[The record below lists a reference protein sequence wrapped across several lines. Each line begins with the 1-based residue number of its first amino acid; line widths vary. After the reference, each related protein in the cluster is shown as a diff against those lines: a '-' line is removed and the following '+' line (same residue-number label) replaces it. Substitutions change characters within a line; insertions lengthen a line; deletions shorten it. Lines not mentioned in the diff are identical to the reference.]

1 MFDVIFPMQ
10 DNDMTYTPT
19 NLWVRMN
26 RGKSV
31 NSQCRHLELKNFSH
45 LQNQYIIVMGTLP
58 FHESI
63 YRSRNPEFGVYFKSE
78 FILFFF

>member
-1 MFDVIFPMQ
+1 
-10 DNDMTYTPT
+10 
-19 NLWVRMN
+19 MN

-78 FILFFF
+78 FILFFFFFNNKVVQSGAYKCSVLL

>member
-1 MFDVIFPMQ
+1 
-10 DNDMTYTPT
+10 
-19 NLWVRMN
+19 MN

-78 FILFFF
+78 FILFFFFLTIRLCKVEHINAVFFCN